1 ASRAMTLAGACF
13 SKRARIASHIVLPSR
28 LIIGRVY
35 ANTLKGLTLRAG
47 VESCNRAVSQMKR
60 RRRIFSGLAVGKH
73 RDLPIHHQLQEE
85 HSS

>member
-35 ANTLKGLTLRAG
+35 ANTLKGLALNWQSFNVNNQCLTLTT
-47 VESCNRAVSQMKR
+47 
-60 RRRIFSGLAVGKH
+60 LA
-73 RDLPIHHQLQEE
+73 
-85 HSS
+85 